1 MRTLNFQFQQKQSL
15 NLSLKLWLPLL
26 QLPLQELST
35 HLETIS
41 YENPFVEIKRPFE
54 RNLGNSSGI
63 IEDLVLGSES
73 LHEKVL
79 EQIIPPLFPTPI
91 SQKVAHEILCDI
103 NEDGYFDGDME
114 QIALTCNVYK
124 EYVEKIRQRF
134 SKLEPYGV
142 GALDA
147 HESFVFQL
155 DALSEDVDDELYNLV
170 LKMIDQMIKVDKFA
184 KHHRFEE
191 AKAIIKKFSNPPA
204 LEYKATSMQVIP
216 DFFVEVENDIK
227 VRINHDYYPDII
239 IQEPFSSKSDSIKEK
254 LKEARDIV
262 NLLELRKTTLYKI
275 VLLIVERQLSFF
287 SGGELK
293 PLSMSTLAT
302 ELSFAESTI
311 SRAISNKY
319 IESKQGV
326 FPLKSFFTNAV
337 ATKELS
343 SSEIKN
349 FINTQIEYEDKN
361 EPLTDDD
368 LLLRIEKRFGIKM
381 VRRTITKYRKL
392 MNVASSKERKKIY
405 KVQNNEHAC

>member
-1 MRTLNFQFQQKQSL
+1 MRTINLEFRQKQSL

-26 QLPLQELST
+26 QLPLQELSG
-35 HLETIS
+35 HLETLS
-41 YENPFVEIKRPFE
+41 YENPFLEVKRPFE
-54 RNLGNSSGI
+54 QSMGSSSGI
-63 IEDLVLGSES
+63 IEELVMGQES

-79 EQIIPPLFPTPI
+79 EQITPPLFPTPI

-103 NEDGYFDGDME
+103 NEDGFFDGDCE
-114 QIALTCNVYK
+114 KIAITCNVYT

-134 SKLEPYGV
+134 SKLEPFGI
-142 GALDA
+142 GAYNVEEAFL
-147 HESFVFQL
+147 FQL
-155 DALSEDVDDELYNLV
+155 DALSEDIDDELYNLV
-170 LKMIDQMIKVDKFA
+170 IKMIDGLAKVDKYA

-204 LEYKATSMQVIP
+204 VEYKATSKQVIP
-216 DFFVEVENDIK
+216 DFFVEVEDDIIL
-227 VRINHDYYPDII
+227 RINNDYYPDIVI
-239 IQEPFSSKSDSIKEK
+239 HEPFSSKNDSIKDK

-287 SGGELK
+287 VGGELK
-293 PLSMSTLAT
+293 PMSMAMLAD

-319 IESKQGV
+319 IESKLGV

-337 ATKELS
+337 SSKELS
-343 SSEIKN
+343 SSEVKN
-349 FINTQIEYEDKN
+349 FINTQIEYEDKE

-368 LLLRIEKRFGIKM
+368 LLLRIEKRFSIKM

-392 MNVASSKERKKIY
+392 MNVPSSKERKKIY
-405 KVQNNEHAC
+405 KVSGGAIA

>member
-1 MRTLNFQFQQKQSL
+1 MRSINLEFKQKQNL

-35 HLETIS
+35 HLETLS
-41 YENPFVEIKRPFE
+41 YENPFLEVKRPYE
-54 RNLGNSSGI
+54 HTMGASSHGMV
-63 IEDLVLGSES
+63 EELVLSHES
-73 LHEKVL
+73 LHEKIL
-79 EQIIPPLFPTPI
+79 EQIVPPLFPTPV

-103 NEDGYFDGDME
+103 NEEGYFDGDIE
-114 QIALTCNVYK
+114 QIAITCNVYSD
-124 EYVEKIRQRF
+124 YVERIRQRF
-134 SKLEPYGV
+134 SKIEPYGV

-155 DALSEDVDDELYNLV
+155 DAMSDEVDDELYHLV
-170 LKMIDQMIKVDKFA
+170 LKMIEQMHKVDKFS

-191 AKAIIKKFSNPPA
+191 ARAVLKKFSNPPA
-204 LEYKATSMQVIP
+204 LEYQATPKQIIP
-216 DFFVEVENDIK
+216 DFYVEVDEDIRL
-227 VRINHDYYPDII
+227 RINNEYYPDIV
-239 IQEPFSSKSDSIKEK
+239 IQEPFSSKNDSIKDK

-262 NLLELRKTTLYKI
+262 NLLELRKSTLYKI
-275 VLLIVERQLSFF
+275 VLLIVEKQLSFF
-287 SGGELK
+287 VGGELR
-293 PLSMSTLAT
+293 PLNMSHLAD

-319 IESKQGV
+319 VESKQGI

-349 FINTQIEYEDKN
+349 FINQQIEYENKE

-368 LLLRIEKRFGIKM
+368 LLERIEKRFNIKM

-405 KVQNNEHAC
+405 KVQA

>member
-1 MRTLNFQFQQKQSL
+1 MRTINLQFKQKQSL

-26 QLPLQELST
+26 QLPLQELSS

-41 YENPFVEIKRPFE
+41 YENPFLEVKRPFE
-54 RNLGNSSGI
+54 KSMGTSSGI
-63 IEDLVLGSES
+63 IEELVMGSES
-73 LHEKVL
+73 LHEKIL
-79 EQIIPPLFPTPI
+79 EQIVPPLFPTPI

-103 NEDGYFDGDME
+103 NEDGYFDGDIE
-114 QIALTCNVYK
+114 QIAFTCNVYK
-124 EYVEKIRQRF
+124 EYVEKVRLRF
-134 SKLEPYGV
+134 SKLEPYGI
-142 GALDA
+142 GALNLG
-147 HESFVFQL
+147 ESFLFQL
-155 DALSEDVDDELYNLV
+155 DALTDEIDDELYNLTI
-170 LKMIDQMIKVDKFA
+170 KMIDQMVKVDKFS

-191 AKAIIKKFSNPPA
+191 AKSIIKKFSNPPTV
-204 LEYKATSMQVIP
+204 EYKATSKQVIP
-216 DFFVEVENDIK
+216 DFFVEVEDDIK

-239 IQEPFSSKSDSIKEK
+239 IQDPFSSKNDTIKDK

-287 SGGELK
+287 VGGELK
-293 PLSMSTLAT
+293 PLSMATLAT

-319 IESKQGV
+319 IESKSGV
-326 FPLKSFFTNAV
+326 FSLKSFFTNSV
-337 ATKELS
+337 SSKELS

-349 FINTQIEYEDKN
+349 FINTQIEYENKE

-368 LLLRIEKRFGIKM
+368 LLTKIEGRFGIKM

-405 KVQNNEHAC
+405 KVQA

>member
-1 MRTLNFQFQQKQSL
+1 MKTLNLQFQQKQSL

-41 YENPFVEIKRPFE
+41 YENPFIEVKRPFE
-54 RNLGNSSGI
+54 HTMGSSSSGI
-63 IEDLVLGSES
+63 IESLVLDSES
-73 LHEKVL
+73 LHEKIL
-79 EQIIPPLFPTPI
+79 EQIVPPLFPTPI

-103 NEDGYFDGDME
+103 NEDGYFDGDIE
-114 QIALTCNVYK
+114 QIALTCNVYQ
-124 EYVEKIRQRF
+124 EYVEKIRLRF
-134 SKLEPYGV
+134 SKLEPYGI
-142 GALDA
+142 GAVDS

-155 DALSEDVDDELYNLV
+155 DALSEDIDDELYNLV
-170 LKMIDQMIKVDKFA
+170 MKMIEQMSKVDKFA

-204 LEYKATSMQVIP
+204 VEYKATSVQVIP
-216 DFFVEVENDIK
+216 DFFVEVEDEIR

-239 IQEPFSSKSDSIKEK
+239 IQEPFSSKSESIKEK

-293 PLSMSTLAT
+293 PLSMNALAT

-311 SRAISNKY
+311 SRAIANKY

-349 FINTQIEYEDKN
+349 FINTQIEYEDKE

-405 KVQNNEHAC
+405 KVGA

>member
-1 MRTLNFQFQQKQSL
+1 MRSINLEFKQKQSL

-35 HLETIS
+35 HLETLS
-41 YENPFVEIKRPFE
+41 YENPFLEVKRPFE
-54 RNLGNSSGI
+54 HNLSSSHGI
-63 IEDLVLGSES
+63 VEELVLGSES
-73 LHEKVL
+73 LHEKII
-79 EQIIPPLFPTPI
+79 EQITSPLFPTPI

-114 QIALTCNVYK
+114 QIAITCNVYK
-124 EYVEKIRQRF
+124 EYVERIRQRF
-134 SKLEPYGV
+134 SKIEPYGV
-142 GALDA
+142 GALDS

-155 DALSEDVDDELYNLV
+155 DAQSDDIDDELYNLV
-170 LKMIDQMIKVDKFA
+170 LKMIDQMAKVDKFS
-184 KHHRFEE
+184 KHGRFEE

-204 LEYKATSMQVIP
+204 LEYQAAPKQIIP
-216 DFFVEVENDIK
+216 DFYVDVGEDITL
-227 VRINHDYYPDII
+227 RINHDYYPDIVI
-239 IQEPFSSKSDSIKEK
+239 TEPFSSKSESIKEK

-275 VLLIVERQLSFF
+275 VLIIVERQLSFF
-287 SGGELK
+287 VGGELK
-293 PLSMSTLAT
+293 PMNMAALAD

-311 SRAISNKY
+311 SRAVSNKY
-319 IESKQGV
+319 IESKQGI
-326 FPLKSFFTNAV
+326 FALKSFFTNAV

-349 FINTQIEYEDKN
+349 FINTQIEYEDKC

-368 LLLRIEKRFGIKM
+368 LLERIEKRFNIKM

-405 KVQNNEHAC
+405 KVQA

>member
-1 MRTLNFQFQQKQSL
+1 MRSINLEFKQKQSL

-35 HLETIS
+35 HLETLS
-41 YENPFVEIKRPFE
+41 YENPFLEVKRPFE
-54 RNLGNSSGI
+54 QNLGSSHGI
-63 IEDLVLGSES
+63 VEELVLGSES
-73 LHEKVL
+73 LHEKII
-79 EQIIPPLFPTPI
+79 EQIVPPLFPTPI

-103 NEDGYFDGDME
+103 NEEGYFDGDIE
-114 QIALTCNVYK
+114 AIALTCGVYK
-124 EYVEKIRQRF
+124 EYVERIRQRF
-134 SKLEPYGV
+134 SKLEPYGI
-142 GALDA
+142 GALDSK
-147 HESFVFQL
+147 ESFVFQL
-155 DALSEDVDDELYNLV
+155 DALSDDIDDELYNLV
-170 LKMIDQMIKVDKFA
+170 QKMIEQMAKVDKFS
-184 KHHRFEE
+184 KHGRFEE
-191 AKAIIKKFSNPPA
+191 AKAIIKKFANPPA
-204 LEYKATSMQVIP
+204 VEYQATPKQIIP
-216 DFFVEVENDIK
+216 DFYVEVDDDIK
-227 VRINHDYYPDII
+227 LRINNDYYPDIFI
-239 IQEPFSSKSDSIKEK
+239 ADPFSSKSENIKEK

-275 VLLIVERQLSFF
+275 VLLVVERQLSFF
-287 SGGELK
+287 VGGELK
-293 PLSMSTLAT
+293 PLNMAHLAD

-319 IESKQGV
+319 IESKQGI

-349 FINTQIEYEDKN
+349 FINQQIEYEDKS

-368 LLLRIEKRFGIKM
+368 LLERIEKRFNIKM

-405 KVQNNEHAC
+405 KVQA

>member
-1 MRTLNFQFQQKQSL
+1 MRTPNLQFQQKQGL

-26 QLPLQELST
+26 QLPLQELSS

-41 YENPFVEIKRPFE
+41 YENPFVEVKRPFE
-54 RNLGNSSGI
+54 RNMGSSSSGI
-63 IEDLVLGSES
+63 IESLVLEGES
-73 LHEKVL
+73 LHEKIL
-79 EQIIPPLFPTPI
+79 EQIVPPLFPTPI

-114 QIALTCNVYK
+114 QIAFTCSVYK

-134 SKLEPYGV
+134 SKLEPYGI

-155 DALSEDVDDELYNLV
+155 DALSDDIDDELYHLI
-170 LKMIDQMIKVDKFA
+170 LKMIDQMVKVDKFA

-204 LEYKATSMQVIP
+204 VEYKATSMQVIP
-216 DFFVEVENDIK
+216 DFFVEVEDDIK

-293 PLSMSTLAT
+293 PLCMNTLAT

-349 FINTQIEYEDKN
+349 FINTQIEYEDKE

-392 MNVASSKERKKIY
+392 MNVASSKERKKFY
-405 KVQNNEHAC
+405 KVQA

>member
-1 MRTLNFQFQQKQSL
+1 MRSINLEFKQKQSL

-35 HLETIS
+35 HLETLS
-41 YENPFVEIKRPFE
+41 YDNPFLEVKRPYE
-54 RNLGNSSGI
+54 HTMGSSHGVV
-63 IEDLVLGSES
+63 EELVLGNES
-73 LHEKVL
+73 LHERIL

-103 NEDGYFDGDME
+103 NEEGYFDGDIDT
-114 QIALTCNVYK
+114 IAQTCGVFN
-124 EYVEKIRQRF
+124 EYVERIRQRF
-134 SKLEPYGV
+134 SKVEPYGV
-142 GALDA
+142 GALDSK
-147 HESFVFQL
+147 ESFIFQL
-155 DALSEDVDDELYNLV
+155 DALSEEMDDELYNLV
-170 LKMIDQMIKVDKFA
+170 LKMIDQMHRVDKFS
-184 KHHRFEE
+184 KHGRFEE
-191 AKAIIKKFSNPPA
+191 AKAVIKKFANPPA
-204 LEYKATSMQVIP
+204 LEYQATPKQIIP
-216 DFFVEVENDIK
+216 DFFVEVEDDIK
-227 VRINHDYYPDII
+227 LRINNDYYPDIL
-239 IQEPFSSKSDSIKEK
+239 IQDPFSSKSENIREK

-275 VLLIVERQLSFF
+275 VLLIVEKQLTFF
-287 SGGELK
+287 VGGELK
-293 PLSMSTLAT
+293 PLNMSHLAD

-319 IESKQGV
+319 IESKQGI

-349 FINTQIEYEDKN
+349 FINQQIEYENKE

-368 LLLRIEKRFGIKM
+368 LLERIEKRFNIKM

-405 KVQNNEHAC
+405 KVQA